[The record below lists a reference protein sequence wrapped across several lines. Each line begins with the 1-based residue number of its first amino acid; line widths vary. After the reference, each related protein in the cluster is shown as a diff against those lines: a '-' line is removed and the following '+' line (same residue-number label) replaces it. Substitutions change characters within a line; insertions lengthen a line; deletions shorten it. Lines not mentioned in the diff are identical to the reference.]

1 MNDFF
6 QLDDVGTVRKRVD
19 VFAGQ
24 PGQSATPPGSG
35 LQAQQI
41 NRSKILKY
49 TEVKIN
55 IWKVKI

>member
-1 MNDFF
+1 MIFF
-6 QLDDVGTVRKRVD
+6 QLNDVGTVRKRVD

-24 PGQSATPPGSG
+24 PGQSATPPGFG

-55 IWKVKI
+55 IRKVKI